1 VTIAAVAILGVLF
14 VSQLEPPEPPHVMK
28 QTIYA
33 ADGLQVTLMI
43 SKTEAERIPSWNPET
58 GEPAPLSLKL
68 AIELARDSVRVRNPS
83 LSEFQVQSV
92 ETSRLDGRFEDKWY
106 YVVKFRPVVEGRVLR
121 GAGYVAMVL
130 HDGTVKEPE
139 LSERPSN

>member
-1 VTIAAVAILGVLF
+1 MTMAAVVILSTLF
-14 VSQLEPPEPPHVMK
+14 VSSMDPPEPPHVMK
-28 QTIYA
+28 RTTYA

-43 SKTEAERIPSWNPET
+43 TKEEGERIPSWNPET

-68 AIELARDSVRVRNPS
+68 AIELARDSVRTQNSSFR
-83 LSEFQVQSV
+83 EFQVQSV
-92 ETSRLDGRFEDKWY
+92 ETSRLDGRLNDRWY
-106 YVVKFRPVVEGRVLR
+106 YVIKFRPVVEGRVLR
-121 GAGYVAMVL
+121 GAAYVAMVL

>member
-1 VTIAAVAILGVLF
+1 MTIAAVAILGVLF

-58 GEPAPLSLKL
+58 GEPAPLSSH
-68 AIELARDSVRVRNPS
+68 ACSSCERCA
-83 LSEFQVQSV
+83 
-92 ETSRLDGRFEDKWY
+92 
-106 YVVKFRPVVEGRVLR
+106 EG
-121 GAGYVAMVL
+121 
-130 HDGTVKEPE
+130 
-139 LSERPSN
+139 S